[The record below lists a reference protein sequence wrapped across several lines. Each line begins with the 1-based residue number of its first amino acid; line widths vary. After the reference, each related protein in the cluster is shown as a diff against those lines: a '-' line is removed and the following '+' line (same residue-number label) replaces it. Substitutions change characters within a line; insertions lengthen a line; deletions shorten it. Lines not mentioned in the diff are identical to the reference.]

1 MLRLH
6 EVLGEGSIAP
16 VDLGRLQQPGEER
29 VAVRWNDGQL
39 LHEPPAARE
48 LPHRLRLMCAFGN
61 GDGPDG
67 YLPAVVRAIL
77 LHYWLAHDHPFADGN
92 GRTARA
98 LFYWSMLRQG
108 YWLAEFLSI
117 STILRAAPARY
128 TRSFL
133 YVETDAGHT
142 TYFVLSQLRVVCR
155 AIEEFQRYLERK
167 VREVRELERRLRL
180 DDDLNHRQRALLAHA
195 LRHPYN
201 RYTYRSHARSHG
213 VTHESARHDLQDLSR
228 RGLLEQRRSGREHV
242 FYPVPGIE
250 ERLGAAG

>member
-1 MLRLH
+1 VRVR
-6 EVLGEGSIAP
+6 ERRRT
-16 VDLGRLQQPGEER
+16 GRIPACGGAR
-29 VAVRWNDGQL
+29 D
-39 LHEPPAARE
+39 PAALLAR
-48 LPHRLRLMCAFGN
+48 PR
-61 GDGPDG
+61 P
-67 YLPAVVRAIL
+67 PVR
-77 LHYWLAHDHPFADGN
+77 
-92 GRTARA
+92 GRQRPYGSRA
-98 LFYWSMLRQG
+98 LLLVDAEAG
-108 YWLAEFLSI
+108 ILAGRFLSI

-128 TRSFL
+128 ARSFL
-133 YVETDAGHT
+133 YVETDAGDT

>member
-1 MLRLH
+1 M
-6 EVLGEGSIAP
+6 
-16 VDLGRLQQPGEER
+16 
-29 VAVRWNDGQL
+29 
-39 LHEPPAARE
+39 
-48 LPHRLRLMCAFGN
+48 
-61 GDGPDG
+61 
-67 YLPAVVRAIL
+67 
-77 LHYWLAHDHPFADGN
+77 
-92 GRTARA
+92 
-98 LFYWSMLRQG
+98 
-108 YWLAEFLSI
+108 
-117 STILRAAPARY
+117 RAAPARY
-128 TRSFL
+128 ARSFP
-133 YVETDAGHT
+133 YVETDAGDT

-155 AIEEFQRYLERK
+155 AIEES